1 MIKDTLFELWAD
13 GEYIDVTLPCE
24 PLELNMLDDYE
35 NVGLYRTG
43 LSFDLDEDDLLE
55 SLHRLNDIA
64 QKEAEF
70 SDEESKRFSAVC
82 AFEHIKTV
90 DDVEYCLENMDEY
103 DFDSEINSYEDYLE
117 AYLQVNDDDMFI
129 GAPES
134 CAYEVGRMI
143 LTAHGGSLMEYGV
156 MAPASQGL
164 YDRLNESELVEAK
177 ELIAR
182 VAEHGE
188 YYVCWDPD
196 ENERELFFSSAKDEF
211 KNACIGYVRIDFGNG
226 SEFWH
231 KWFGSNEQLNTSQ
244 FKKDLELVIE
254 SLREDWLKDRS
265 TMKQF
270 AESIPLMD
278 LGDRGIGFKMQT
290 DSHIFF
296 LRCAP
301 QAGDY
306 DCYCYC
312 YDRGLLEQ
320 AMGQGVDESEEN
332 EIQIGGMTQ

>member
-103 DFDSEINSYEDYLE
+103 DFDPEINTYEDYLE

-143 LTAHGGSLMEYGV
+143 LTAHSGSLTEYGA

-164 YDRLNESELVEAK
+164 YDSLDDSELADVKEFIVKAVEN
-177 ELIAR
+177 R
-182 VAEHGE
+182 E
-188 YYVCWDPD
+188 YNIIWDPD
-196 ENERELFFSSAKDEF
+196 ECERVLFFSNTRDEI
-211 KNACIGYVRIDFGNG
+211 KNACIGYVRIDFGSG

-231 KWFGSNEQLNTSQ
+231 TWFGCNEQLNTPK
-244 FKKDLELVIE
+244 FKKELGLVIE
-254 SLREDWLKDRS
+254 SLRDDWLKDRS
-265 TMKQF
+265 TMKRL
-270 AESIPLMD
+270 ADSIPLMD
-278 LGDRGIGFKMQT
+278 LGDRGTGFRMQT
-290 DSHIFF
+290 DSHIFY

-320 AMGQGVDESEEN
+320 AMGEDMGEE
-332 EIQIGGMTQ
+332 EKIGMEMN